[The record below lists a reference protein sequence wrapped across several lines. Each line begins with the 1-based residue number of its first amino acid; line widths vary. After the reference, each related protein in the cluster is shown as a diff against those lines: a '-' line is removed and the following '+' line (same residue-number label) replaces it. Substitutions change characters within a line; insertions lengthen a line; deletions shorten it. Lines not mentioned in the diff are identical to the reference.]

1 MSSGT
6 IETQDDVKQFY
17 PVWISSVEHLDS
29 FSNIMEGLSF
39 WAIFRKK
46 YEIPPEFPYFRPGLG
61 QKGHKIMT
69 LLLLIISV
77 LEFVIFLSTDP
88 FLSFFWGIL
97 FIFFLFSFI
106 TGYGQPKGLPVIF
119 FSSGHLKIAKE
130 KISFFAVP
138 YKTFGTQFF
147 NLLTTIDF
155 QMQPS
160 DIEKLDRY
168 DSSEHFENM
177 KSRFNLIWIRIKT
190 NEEILGGD
198 FLMCIGGRG
207 PFMKKLRIKT
217 DDLYQALVSFKE
229 KNKE

>member
-17 PVWISSVEHLDS
+17 PVWISSVEHINA

-39 WAIFRKK
+39 WTILRRK

-61 QKGHKIMT
+61 QKSLRISS
-69 LLLLIISV
+69 LLFLIICI
-77 LEFVIFLSTDP
+77 LQFVIYLSINP
-88 FLSFFWGIL
+88 FFSFFFGIM
-97 FIFFLFSFI
+97 FIFFLFFFI
-106 TGYGQPKGLPVIF
+106 TGSGQPKGLPLIL

-138 YKTFGTQFF
+138 YKTFGNQFF
-147 NLLTTIDF
+147 NLLSTIDF

-160 DIEKLDRY
+160 DMENLDRY
-168 DSSEHFENM
+168 DPSEHFEKL

-190 NEEILGGD
+190 KEEILGGD
-198 FLMCIGGRG
+198 FLMCIGGG
-207 PFMKKLRIKT
+207 VI
-217 DDLYQALVSFKE
+217 
-229 KNKE
+229 